1 MKTSSDRRGMD
12 CGMNRKTFYQ
22 AIILLSI
29 LALCF
34 YVFFHYHLYTFF
46 IDREKAITFIKSFG
60 PWSILVF
67 ISLQILQVI
76 LAPIPGEATG
86 VIGGYLYGPI
96 LGTLYSTIGLA
107 LGSWLAFCLA
117 HIFGEPLVAKIVKQ
131 ETLGKYDSFLE
142 HKGRFVIFIL
152 FLIPGFPKDALSY
165 MLGLSHMRALPFIVI
180 STAGRL
186 FGTGSLSLM
195 GSFARNKQYEG
206 LSMIL
211 IACCVIVF
219 VAYLYRDRLLSK
231 LKRDH

>member
-1 MKTSSDRRGMD
+1 
-12 CGMNRKTFYQ
+12 MNRKTDYQ
-22 AIILLSI
+22 AIILWSI

-34 YVFFHYHLYTFF
+34 VAFFHYHLYTFF
-46 IDREKAITFIKSFG
+46 LDRGKAITFIKSFG
-60 PWSILVF
+60 QWSVLVF

-96 LGTLYSTIGLA
+96 LGTIYSTIGLA

-117 HIFGEPLVAKIVKQ
+117 HIFGEPLVEKIVKP
-131 ETLGKYDSFLE
+131 ETLRKYDRFLE
-142 HKGRFVIFIL
+142 HKGRLVIFIL

-165 MLGLSHMRALPFIVI
+165 ILGLSHMRALPFIVI
-180 STAGRL
+180 STVGRL
-186 FGTGSLSLM
+186 LGTVSLSLM
-195 GSFARNKQYEG
+195 GSYARNKQYEG
-206 LSMIL
+206 LAIVL
-211 IACCVIVF
+211 IGCCVIVI